1 MGIGNFHHIGLLVVS
16 TLVTASAAQA
26 GEYAVLSNG
35 FRIHADR
42 HEIESGRVRLFISSG
57 GVTEFSA
64 EDVAAFEQE
73 EMPASAVSI
82 AKTPEALP
90 QLQPQKDIFAS
101 AAERNGLPVALVK
114 SVVKAESN
122 FNPSAVSPKG
132 AIGLMQ
138 LMPGTARELGA
149 DPKIPEQNVDAGTK
163 YLRDLLIK
171 YEGHEDQVA
180 RAVAAY
186 NAGPAAVDKYQ
197 GVPPY
202 LETQGYV
209 RRVLREYL
217 KTEN

>member
-1 MGIGNFHHIGLLVVS
+1 MAI
-16 TLVTASAAQA
+16 TASAAQA
-26 GEYAVLSNG
+26 GEYAVMTSG
-35 FRIHADR
+35 FRIHVDR
-42 HEIESGRVRLFISSG
+42 HEIEGGRVRLFSSG
-57 GVTEFSA
+57 GVTELA
-64 EDVAAFEQE
+64 ADEVASFELE
-73 EMPASAVSI
+73 EPAVPAPAVP
-82 AKTPEALP
+82 KVPEPLP
-90 QLQPQKDIFAS
+90 QPPKDMYS
-101 AAERNGLPVALVK
+101 TAAEKHGLPVALVK

-122 FNPSAVSPKG
+122 FNASAISPKG

-149 DPKIPEQNVDAGTK
+149 DPTVPEQNVDAGTK

-186 NAGPAAVDKYQ
+186 NAGPGAVDKYN

-202 LETQGYV
+202 PETQGYV
-209 RRVLREYL
+209 QRVLREYL